1 VYCSLG
7 RKEKDFAGIALFS
20 NNLSSQVAAGC
31 SVTTDVNETET
42 LGRVDYCGM
51 TAISAILYED
61 GILWLVIV
69 ILNGGAEKRR

>member
-1 VYCSLG
+1 LTEPESSG
-7 RKEKDFAGIALFS
+7 KDPIPS
-20 NNLSSQVAAGC
+20 NLSSQVAAGC

-69 ILNGGAEKRR
+69 ILNGGAEKQR

>member
-1 VYCSLG
+1 LTEPESSG
-7 RKEKDFAGIALFS
+7 KDPIP

>member
-1 VYCSLG
+1 LTEPESSG
-7 RKEKDFAGIALFS
+7 KDPIPS
-20 NNLSSQVAAGC
+20 NLSSQVAARC

-69 ILNGGAEKRR
+69 ILDRGAEKRR